1 MLTSICFK
9 MEREGK
15 FKEAPPKNLQG
26 ADSLHLFLEGRIDQ
40 EALIKDIKAVNYYAG
55 QLEEEMQGNKKKQIQ
70 Q

>member
-1 MLTSICFK
+1 

-55 QLEEEMQGNKKKQIQ
+55 
-70 Q
+70 